1 MPHQCCKF
9 IMSCLSCSLSVAC
22 IFVLDPVLGL
32 SSIIQRH
39 SLSQLQNR
47 TCVYRFGGADC
58 LH

>member
-9 IMSCLSCSLSVAC
+9 IMSCLSFSLSVAC

-32 SSIIQRH
+32 SSIIQRR
-39 SLSQLQNR
+39 SLNQLQNR